1 MTTIRLQQRGFS
13 LVEALVALLIIAVG
27 LLGIAGMQALSLN
40 STSNSRVR
48 ALAAVEASNM
58 AAYMAANA
66 TFWRNVPSGFSV
78 TVTPVGAPF
87 GASATL
93 STTNAALSSDFSNA
107 TDCAQVQCTPS
118 QMAAYDL
125 RQWGTNQNPQLAL
138 LPQAVGNIGYSSTG
152 VLIVSVG
159 WTEQHKEGSALGS
172 STTSYLAPSTT
183 WYRIV
188 VQP

>member
-1 MTTIRLQQRGFS
+1 MTSNRRLQQGFS

-27 LLGIAGMQALSLN
+27 LLGIAGMQALSLS

-48 ALAAVEASNM
+48 ALAAMEASNM

-66 TFWRNVPSGFSV
+66 TFWRNVPAGFSAV
-78 TVTPVGAPF
+78 IAPIGVPF
-87 GASATL
+87 GANASL
-93 STTNAALSSDFSNA
+93 TTSDTALSSAFGANTSCD
-107 TDCAQVQCTPS
+107 QVQCTPT

-125 RQWGTNQNPQLAL
+125 MQWGTNQNPQLAL
-138 LPQAVGNIGYSSTG
+138 LPQGVGSIGYSSTG

-159 WTEQHKEGSALGS
+159 WTEQHKEGSELGTS
-172 STTSYLAPSTT
+172 STYLAPSTT